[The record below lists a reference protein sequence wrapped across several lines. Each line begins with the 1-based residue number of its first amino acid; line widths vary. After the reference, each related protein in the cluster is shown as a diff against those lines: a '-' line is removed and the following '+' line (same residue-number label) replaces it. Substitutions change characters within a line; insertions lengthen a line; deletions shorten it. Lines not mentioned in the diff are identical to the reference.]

1 LKKNLL
7 FFIQPSTGPAFFFS
21 TFPGLGPLGGPLLPS
36 PFPAHRPAPS
46 RPTARPAHSAAGPAR
61 LRASAPTRPSSTAAR
76 MRSAFSAYARTR
88 RSSSPSL
95 PAGPTPSDARASAAR
110 TRHFSLSLRSRPH
123 PSAATVPFPFFPA
136 PLFPFSAR
144 QWRGSDGRPP
154 APTWKAPNHSAPLPF
169 LVRRSRPPIKTRAGR
184 PPSPFSPTAARARTA
199 RRRNTP
205 TSALTSTPT
214 CPIDPPYSPAPVGTV
229 ISRF

>member
-1 LKKNLL
+1 MKNIL
-7 FFIQPSTGPAFFFS
+7 FCPFWPNLETSPAQVLAS
-21 TFPGLGPLGGPLLPS
+21 PVPS
-36 PFPAHRPAPS
+36 PLFPFLPAHRP
-46 RPTARPAHSAAGPAR
+46 TARWPAPPFSFLVRQPAPAPAR
-61 LRASAPTRPSSTAAR
+61 CSACHAQALGLQRASPPTQPAPRQPPQRLWPHALVGPLVSVHPHALL
-76 MRSAFSAYARTR
+76 FSPQR
-88 RSSSPSL
+88 RWPRL
-95 PAGPTPSDARASAAR
+95 SAAR
-110 TRHFSLSLRSRPH
+110 RPLPSPSFSFPL
-123 PSAATVPFPFFPA
+123 PFLPP
-136 PLFPFSAR
+136 PR

-154 APTWKAPNHSAPLPF
+154 APTWKVPNHSAPLPF